1 MNPPMTLADLHDILL
16 IHPESWNRLPEPYPV
31 PDPELEVHRW
41 LDRLSLVT
49 SAEEHLR
56 YGTILR
62 SDLFARHSYPLAPPD
77 RQNTIARLLALWA
90 FHDDRIEGRGMAE
103 AEAER
108 MGRAVRGASDP
119 PGASSADRYAR
130 AWWELGQELRRA
142 GMSERWLRRFGANLT
157 AWYRSTNDEAA
168 MLRSRGRF
176 PGSDAYLA
184 VRRRTAGQQVW
195 LDLLQYA
202 YAREP
207 APAEHGR
214 ELRTAYHLAET
225 LYVYFNDLYGMEKDA
240 NDGLPNLVPIL
251 AREQGVSEI
260 EACREVARRHAET
273 LADASALSH
282 RACARVPS
290 LAWWFEAYQHLL
302 VGITRAHEL
311 SPRYAPVQVT
321 EDGSAVR
328 VCVALRRGPVGDT
341 RGSASAHVEQGVM

>member
-1 MNPPMTLADLHDILL
+1 MTMADLHDIFLSY
-16 IHPESWNRLPEPYPV
+16 PESWNRPPDPYPV
-31 PDPELEVHRW
+31 PDPQLEVHRW

-49 SAEEHLR
+49 SAGEHLK

-77 RQNTIARLLALWA
+77 RQTTIARLLALWA
-90 FHDDRIEGRGMAE
+90 FHDDRIEGRGTADG
-103 AEAER
+103 EAER
-108 MGRAVRGASDP
+108 MGRAVRGVVAP
-119 PGASSADRYAR
+119 PGGPGADRYAH
-130 AWWELGQELRRA
+130 AWWDLGQEFRRA

-168 MLRSRGRF
+168 MVRSRGRY
-176 PGSDAYLA
+176 PGSDVYLA
-184 VRRRTAGQQVW
+184 VRHRTAGQQVW

-202 YAREP
+202 YGRELS
-207 APAEHGR
+207 AAEHGR
-214 ELRTAYHLAET
+214 EIRTAYHLAEE
-225 LYVYFNDLYGMEKDA
+225 LYVYFNDLYGVEKDA
-240 NDGLPNLVPIL
+240 NDGMPNLVPLL

-260 EACREVARRHAET
+260 EACREVARMHAGT
-273 LADASALSH
+273 LGDVCALGH
-282 RACARVPS
+282 RVCARVPA

-328 VCVALRRGPVGDT
+328 VRVAWRPSCAGEPREKEF
-341 RGSASAHVEQGVM
+341 AHMEHGVL